1 MAYRPKIGYYYHT
14 SGWLT
19 MNNNKP
25 KKLRSLYSAKMFLK
39 KMQSLFKQ
47 KTGIYCQ
54 QNYSTRNVSLLEE
67 VVIAVS

>member
-25 KKLRSLYSAKMFLK
+25 KKLRSLYSAKTFLK
-39 KMQSLFKQ
+39 KNAKPFQTENRNLLPTELFYK
-47 KTGIYCQ
+47 K
-54 QNYSTRNVSLLEE
+54 S
-67 VVIAVS
+67 

>member
-39 KMQSLFKQ
+39 KNAKPFQTENRNLLPTELFYK
-47 KTGIYCQ
+47 KC
-54 QNYSTRNVSLLEE
+54 
-67 VVIAVS
+67 